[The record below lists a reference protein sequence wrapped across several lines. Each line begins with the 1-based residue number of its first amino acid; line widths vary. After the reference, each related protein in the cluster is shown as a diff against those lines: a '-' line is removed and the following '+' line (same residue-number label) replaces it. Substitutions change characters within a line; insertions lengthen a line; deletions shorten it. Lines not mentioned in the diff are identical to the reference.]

1 MKSFTPKTS
10 FSNSRAFLASLLT
23 CIMLV
28 APLTPIGY
36 ASTSTPI
43 QTKSGS
49 AAKQPSASQTGAK
62 TDATTSQQKTQP
74 VAPLAVGITA
84 TKTDNRT
91 NAQPVGPTNT
101 INYTV
106 TISNGVG
113 ADPALAVVFNDTI
126 DPNTTLVPSSIQVT
140 PLANPD
146 TFNVIGNV
154 RIQPNAAQG
163 LLANDFNPDNGN
175 NTGLAASGPTTS
187 TQNGNVSISAD
198 GSFSY
203 NPAPGFTGTDT
214 FTYTVTNTT
223 TNKTDTSTVTLL
235 VGNGTATPGS
245 SVIWF
250 IDSSNAAAGR
260 DGRLTNPFNSIA
272 EFNATAV
279 DDPGDIIFVNSGTY
293 TGPVVLL
300 NNQQLIGR
308 GVDLATASGFTVQPY
323 SDTLPTAGTA
333 PTINS
338 AAAAGSDTV
347 TLNSAVGANTI
358 RGVVLGNA
366 SDSDIEGTSFGTLTI
381 SATTLNGTGRTLN
394 LTSGT
399 LAATFDN
406 IATTGTAANTPGMSL
421 TSIGGSLTVSGTT
434 SISGATLQGI
444 SIANSGLTA
453 NFNTTT
459 VSAGSEGILIGTSNG
474 NITFGDT
481 TITGGTHGVSLSNNG
496 TNTRTFG
503 RLAISGG
510 SGSAFNH
517 TAGGGNVT
525 VNGASASSLA
535 STADPI
541 NIQNPA
547 AAVINFTAGAGVTK
561 TTAGG
566 AGVTTAGT
574 NTSTLTFNTLSVTT
588 SNGTGVNLS
597 GGTFNVTNATGSS
610 ISATGSAAQAAPAI
624 LASGVAMGASFATV
638 SSTNSGTASGTG
650 MSLTNVTGTLTMN
663 AGAISGATS
672 TAFLVN
678 GQNGSITYN
687 GTINTSTSN
696 PVNVTNKTG
705 GTVNF
710 GGAITSTG
718 SGVTLTSNPGAT
730 INFTNG
736 LSLTTG
742 ANAAFTATGGGTVNA
757 TQNNSTIL
765 NTVSTTTG
773 TGVNIATP
781 TNIGG
786 SGVTFRS
793 VTVNNGASN
802 STTNAIILNGTTGAF
817 TVSGDGSQTGG
828 FFDRDGSGGTINR
841 TTGHS
846 VTLTNATNVT
856 LRQMNIT
863 NTAAGGGCP
872 GACTSD
878 AVHSS
883 GGGSIVLS
891 AVTLQN
897 LGGNGWRADNITGT
911 NAINHNSRI
920 DTWNTL
926 TTNGVSVANTT
937 TSFASSSFTVDKCLF
952 TTSATGADGFLFD
965 VDAAGGGGTVTVTN
979 SEFTLIDQD
988 AVQINHD
995 GSGILNAIVQKN
1007 NFHDA
1012 DATAGTGNNTL
1023 VLVAGGGGGQ
1033 LIFTIGGPNAA
1044 DGNTFTNLGRLSV
1057 NSGVLQ
1063 VQASGGAAGSATGQK
1078 LNGTIQNNTL
1088 TNPAFNSQW
1097 RGIMAIAEASGG
1109 SHGGHIISIKNNSV
1123 QNFALQGIYTTFTTA
1138 AAGIDNQ
1145 NNHLNISNNSVGTTG
1160 AVGTNGGDSGSAI
1173 EFETNNGVASSGS
1186 DISVNALIANN
1197 VAIANNASGIGTT
1210 LEIGNQPNGSGNTSN
1225 IQATVLGNS
1234 LTQQNASGE
1243 TFEARNILDSSATMC
1258 LDLNSGNT
1266 SPNNS
1271 VGGTGGFKVTN
1282 DAGSYAIEGLGA
1294 STPSGHLGPKN
1305 QSNGASPATITSSG
1319 TFINSAG
1326 CTNSTA
1332 PVADP
1337 DIPTPAPAAFVA
1349 PGDTS
1354 KAGAALEA
1362 AAATAAAQSNDI
1374 TSRPFIAMPQ
1384 AAISGVAKSA
1394 ANSLNANAR
1403 TREIV
1408 SNDDAA
1414 TQGASPTTRTQG
1426 KNDNAVQPLVANFP
1440 VNIGTLNG
1448 GKSVT
1453 ITFSVTVNNP
1463 LAGNVT
1469 QISNQ
1474 GSISGSNFS
1483 TVQTDDPDV
1492 AGANNATITP
1502 VIPYPT
1508 ITINNA
1514 SITEPSSG
1522 SANMPFPVVLSS
1534 AYTVPVSV
1542 SFQTADGS
1550 ATAGSDYTSTSGTLN
1565 FAAGDTF
1572 QTISV
1577 PVLSDADA
1585 GESNETFTV
1594 TLNTPVNGTIGG
1606 GGIGT
1611 GTITTV
1617 NTPGRVLI
1625 SEVRTSGPNGAGDDF
1640 VELYNNQ
1647 DVSQNISGWAVF
1659 KTGASC
1665 PSTPVLVGVIPA
1677 ATTLPPR
1684 GHYLIVGPAYN
1695 AANFGNTAGNPTVAA
1710 VADIEADRNIALF
1723 NTSTL
1728 ANLTTATREDAV
1740 AFDINAGGGFN
1751 CDLLREGATL
1761 LSAMGSS
1768 SQYSYARN
1776 LITGLPKETN
1786 DNAADFLLVTT
1797 TPAVAVGNNLT
1808 PILGAPGPENL
1819 AAPIQRNAVVK
1830 SSLID
1835 GTVSSAAPPNRV
1847 RSSFGANPTNAAFG
1861 TLSIQ
1866 RRFKNTLGVSVTRL
1880 RFRIVDLTT
1889 INNRPPGQSDLRV
1902 LSSTGAVINS
1912 AGTTV
1917 VTVTGLT
1924 LEGPPQPNG
1933 GGLNSTL
1940 TVIPPGGA
1948 LAPGATIDVQFLLGV
1963 QEQGNFSFFVNV
1975 EALPAPPGFSEGT
1988 STKSGA
1994 TGKQGASATANE
2006 ATEPKQKQ

>member
-1 MKSFTPKTS
+1 MKSFTPKSS

-36 ASTSTPI
+36 ASTNTPI
-43 QTKSGS
+43 QTKSRS
-49 AAKQPSASQTGAK
+49 AAKQTPASK
-62 TDATTSQQKTQP
+62 PDATADATQQKTQSA
-74 VAPLAVGITA
+74 APLAVGITA
-84 TKTDNRT
+84 SKTDNRT

-101 INYTV
+101 ITYTV
-106 TISNGVG
+106 TISNAVG
-113 ADPALAVVFNDTI
+113 ADPALGVAFNDVI
-126 DPNTTLVPSSIQVT
+126 DTNTTLVPGSIQVT

-146 TFNVIGNV
+146 TYNVIGNV

-175 NTGLAASGPTTS
+175 NTGIAASGGTTS
-187 TQNGNVSISAD
+187 AQNGNVVINAD

-214 FTYTVTNTT
+214 FNYTVTNTT

-245 SVIWF
+245 NVIWF

-272 EFNATAV
+272 EFNSTAV

-323 SDTLPTAGTA
+323 SDALPSAGTA

-338 AAAAGSDTV
+338 AAAVGSDTV
-347 TLNSAVGANTI
+347 TLNSAAGANTI

-366 SDSDIEGTSFGTLTI
+366 SDSDIDGTNFGTLTV
-381 SATTLNGTGRTLN
+381 SDTTLNGTGRTLN
-394 LTSGT
+394 LTTGA

-406 IATTGTAANTPGMSL
+406 IASTGTAANTPGMSL
-421 TSIGGSLTVSGTT
+421 TTIGGSLTVSGAT

-444 SIANSGLTA
+444 SIANSSLTA

-459 VSAGSEGILIGTSNG
+459 VSAASEGILIGTSNG

-481 TITGGTHGVSLSNNG
+481 TITGGTHGVSLQNNSG
-496 TNTRTFG
+496 ANTRTFG

-517 TAGGGNVT
+517 GAAGGNVT
-525 VNGASASSLA
+525 INGASASSLA
-535 STADPI
+535 STGNPI
-541 NIQNPA
+541 EIQNA
-547 AAVINFTAGAGVTK
+547 GNGQVINFASGATVSK

-566 AGVTTAGT
+566 AGVNWGGT
-574 NTSTLTFNTLSVTT
+574 NTGATLSFASLGLTT
-588 SNGTGVNLS
+588 SNGSGLVAVG
-597 GGTFNVTNATGSS
+597 GGTINVTTGS
-610 ISATGSAAQAAPAI
+610 ISATGSAGQVAPAI
-624 LASGVAMGASFATV
+624 NANGVTFGATFTSV
-638 SSTNSGTASGTG
+638 SSTNSSNSGNGIT
-650 MSLTNVTGTLTMN
+650 LTNVLGNLTMS
-663 AGAISGATS
+663 GGSISGAAGD
-672 TAFLVN
+672 AFLVN
-678 GQNGSITYN
+678 GGTANITYN
-687 GTINTSTSN
+687 GTISTTTAR
-696 PVNVTNKTG
+696 PVNITAKTG
-705 GTVNF
+705 GTVAF
-710 GGAITSTG
+710 GGAVS
-718 SGVTLTSNPGAT
+718 STSNGVSLTNNGGAT
-730 INFTNG
+730 INFTGG

-793 VTVNNGASN
+793 VNVNNGASN
-802 STTNAIILNGTTGAF
+802 SAANGIILNGTTGAF

-828 FFDRDGSGGTINR
+828 FFDRDGSGGTLNR

-846 VTLTNATNVT
+846 VSLTNATNVT

-863 NTAAGGGCP
+863 NTAVGGLCP

-920 DTWNTL
+920 DTWNSL

-965 VDAAGGGGTVTVTN
+965 IDAAGGGGTVTVTN

-1012 DATAGTGNNTL
+1012 DATGGTGNNTL
-1023 VLVAGGGGGQ
+1023 VLVSGGGGGQ

-1063 VQASGGAAGSATGQK
+1063 VQASGGAAGSSTGQK

-1088 TNPAFNSQW
+1088 TNPGFVSQW

-1145 NNHLNISNNSVGTTG
+1145 NNHLNISNNAVGTTG

-1173 EFETNNGVASSGS
+1173 EFETNNGVANSGS
-1186 DISVNALIANN
+1186 DISVNALIQGNT
-1197 VAIANNASGIGTT
+1197 AIANNSSGIGTT
-1210 LEIGNQPNGSGNTSN
+1210 LEIGNQPNGAGNTSN
-1225 IQATVLGNS
+1225 LQVTVLGNN

-1243 TFEARNILDSSATMC
+1243 TFEARNILDTSATMC
-1258 LDLNSGNT
+1258 LDLNSSNT
-1266 SPNNS
+1266 SPNTS
-1271 VGGTGGFKVTN
+1271 TGGTGGFKLTN
-1282 DAGSYAIEGLGA
+1282 DAGTYAIEGLGA
-1294 STPSGHLGPKN
+1294 STPSAHLSPKN
-1305 QSNGASPATITSSG
+1305 NGATITATG

-1354 KAGAALEA
+1354 KTGAALEA
-1362 AAATAAAQSNDI
+1362 AAATTAAAQSNDI

-1394 ANSLNANAR
+1394 ATSLNANAR

-1408 SNDDAA
+1408 SNGGGAA
-1414 TQGASPTTRTQG
+1414 QGAAPTTNAQG
-1426 KNDNAVQPLVANFP
+1426 KNENAVQPLVSNFP

-1463 LAGNVT
+1463 LASNVT

-1474 GSISGSNFS
+1474 GNVSGSNFS
-1483 TVQTDDPDV
+1483 TVQTDDPDAV
-1492 AGANNATITP
+1492 GASNPTITN

-1514 SITEPSSG
+1514 SIAEPSSG
-1522 SANMPFPVVLSS
+1522 SANMPFTVVLSN
-1534 AYTVPVSV
+1534 AYTVPVTV
-1542 SFQTADGS
+1542 NFQTADGT
-1550 ATAGSDYTSTSGTLN
+1550 ATAADGDYTPTSGTLN

-1577 PVLSDADA
+1577 PVLADAVA

-1594 TLNTPVNGTIGG
+1594 TLNTPANGTISGSG
-1606 GGIGT
+1606 VGT
-1611 GTITTV
+1611 GTITAV
-1617 NTPGRVLI
+1617 STPGRVLI

-1647 DVSQNISGWAVF
+1647 NVSQDISGWSVV
-1659 KTGASC
+1659 KSGASC
-1665 PSTPVLVGVIPA
+1665 PSTPVIIAVIPA

-1684 GHYLIVGPAYN
+1684 GHYLIVGPQYN

-1728 ANLTTATREDAV
+1728 ANMTTATREDAV
-1740 AFDINAGGGFN
+1740 AFDVNAGGGFN

-1761 LSAMGSS
+1761 PSAMGSS
-1768 SQYSYARN
+1768 SQYSFARN
-1776 LITGLPKETN
+1776 LVTGLPKETN
-1786 DNAADFLLVTT
+1786 DNAADFQLVST

-1819 AAPIQRNAVVK
+1819 AAPIQRNDVVK

-1866 RRFKNTLGVSVTRL
+1866 RRFKNTLGVPVSRL

-1889 INNRPPGQSDLRV
+1889 INNRTPGQSDLRV
-1902 LSSTGAVINS
+1902 LSSNGQVTNSTGTV
-1912 AGTTV
+1912 V

-1948 LAPGATIDVQFLLGV
+1948 LAAGATIDVQFLLGV
-1963 QEQGNFSFFVNV
+1963 QEQGAFSFFVNV
-1975 EALPAPPGFSEGT
+1975 EALPAPPGLSEGT
-1988 STKSGA
+1988 ATKSGS
-1994 TGKQGASATANE
+1994 TGKQRTTSAADNE